1 MENVFAPYECQF
13 DNEER
18 KKIVSDTLQ
27 ELRKA
32 RGYSQKEVAAFLNMS
47 QPTYSG
53 YERGRSEPP
62 IEVLVR
68 LSYLYKVSVDMLV
81 QRDRLAKTND
91 DLKKQIG
98 ELRKTLDSQ
107 QEQLKTSGKNDPA
120 IERFMKGL
128 YSLLDGAES
137 IAQNQQKQDSRLIPD
152 SKSDE

>member
-1 MENVFAPYECQF
+1 MENVFAPYKCQF

-18 KKIVSDTLQ
+18 KKIVSDMLQ

-32 RGYSQKEVAAFLNMS
+32 RGYSQKEVAVLLNMS

-68 LSYLYKVSVDMLV
+68 LSYLYQVSVDVLV
-81 QRDRLAKTND
+81 QRDRLAKTAD
-91 DLKKQIG
+91 DLKEQI
-98 ELRKTLDSQ
+98 EEQRKTLESLHN
-107 QEQLKTSGKNDPA
+107 QLKTAGKNDPG
-120 IERFMKGL
+120 IESLMKGF

-137 IAQNQQKQDSRLIPD
+137 IAQNQQKQDINLISD
-152 SKSDE
+152 SNSDK